1 MQNVKNMTCIA
12 LARLFLSILSSTNP
26 YQLWI
31 WALLI
36 VDLDVC
42 DFEICDIRIKK
53 GLRSTNVS
61 KENVC
66 FSIVSIFPSINHK

>member
-12 LARLFLSILSSTNP
+12 LARLSVTILSSTNP
-26 YQLWI
+26 YQLLI
-31 WALLI
+31 WVLLVI
-36 VDLDVC
+36 DLDVC

-53 GLRSTNVS
+53 DLRSTNVS

-66 FSIVSIFPSINHK
+66 FSIVSIFQV